1 MSQNDKVNA
10 GSALP
15 GVTISITL
23 ALVAAV
29 VAHRYGAPAMLM
41 GLLLGLSCHV
51 LSESDRFTRGL
62 VWASGPCLRFGVA
75 LLGLRLSL
83 GDVAT
88 LGWNAIA
95 VVCAAV
101 VMTVLFGVIWA
112 RLLGCDRHLGL
123 LTGGAV
129 GICGA
134 SAAMAISA
142 VLPESEA
149 RQRQTLFT
157 VIGVATLSTAA
168 MIFYP
173 IAGDLF
179 DFSSA
184 DMGLFIGATIH
195 DVAQVVGAGYS
206 VSTET
211 GDLATFVK
219 LVRVAM
225 LVPIVMAIAVYCR
238 LEDWREGGGV
248 STRPTLPIFLVGF
261 VGLFALNNVVEIP
274 TIMTDGLSQLATG
287 LLLLAVTALGVR
299 TSLREV
305 ASIGWRPICLLA
317 GETVFLAA
325 IILGFL
331 FLSGA

>member
-1 MSQNDKVNA
+1 MSSHNLVK
-10 GSALP
+10 GGGFLP
-15 GVTISITL
+15 GVALSVTL

-29 VAHRYGAPAMLM
+29 IAHQYGAPAMLM
-41 GLLLGLSCHV
+41 GLLLGLWCHF
-51 LSESDRFTRGL
+51 LSESDRFTPGL

-88 LGWNAIA
+88 LGWNAIG
-95 VVCAAV
+95 VVCAAAV
-101 VMTVLFGVIWA
+101 TTVLFGVMWA

-157 VIGVATLSTAA
+157 VIGVATFSTAA

-179 DFSSA
+179 NFDSA

-225 LVPIVMAIAVYCR
+225 LGPIVMAIAVYCQLKDR
-238 LEDWREGGGV
+238 RDGGGV
-248 STRPTLPIFLVGF
+248 STRPTFPIFLVGF
-261 VGLFALNNVVEIP
+261 VGLFALNNVIGIP
-274 TIMTDGLSQLATG
+274 TIVTDGLSQLATG

-317 GETVFLAA
+317 GETVFLAV
-325 IILGFL
+325 IILEFL
-331 FLSGA
+331 MLSGA

>member
-1 MSQNDKVNA
+1 MSQNDKANA
-10 GSALP
+10 GSVLP

-23 ALVAAV
+23 ALVAAI

-41 GLLLGLSCHV
+41 GLLLGLSCHF
-51 LSESDRFTRGL
+51 LSGSDRFTRGL

-88 LGWNAIA
+88 LGWNAIL

-101 VMTVLFGVIWA
+101 VTTVLFGVMWA

-157 VIGVATLSTAA
+157 VIGVATFSTAA

-179 DFSSA
+179 YFSSA

-238 LEDWREGGGV
+238 LEDRREGGGV
-248 STRPTLPIFLVGF
+248 STRPTFPIFLVGF
-261 VGLFALNNVVEIP
+261 IGLFALNNVVEIP

-287 LLLLAVTALGVR
+287 LLLLAVTALGIR

-331 FLSGA
+331 LLSGA